1 MEFWLLSLPL
11 DKTSVASLEKLKRT
25 IAKTNLATCGKLS
38 IPELKVGKVFS
49 LSPSIHLAANA
60 VYSLCLSIYYIAA
73 NVIS

>member
-38 IPELKVGKVFS
+38 IPELKVWFFHF
-49 LSPSIHLAANA
+49 LHLFILLQMLFIHY
-60 VYSLCLSIYYIAA
+60 VYLFTILLQM
-73 NVIS
+73 